1 MNEVLKPIPNVW
13 NVLIVDDV
21 HPILIDGLHKL
32 GHNVLYLPNSD
43 RVEIIA
49 ALPQQHV
56 LVIRT
61 KTPVDKEFLDQA
73 DELKIIARA
82 GAGTDNIDLAE
93 AAKKKITC
101 INAGEANSD
110 AVAEQSLA
118 MLLMLFNNLFRA
130 NSQVK
135 SRIWL
140 REENRGIELAGKTVA
155 IIGYGNTG
163 KAFAKKLS
171 GMNVNLLA
179 YDKYVSNFADQF
191 VKESSWEEIFEEAD
205 VLTFHVPLSHETTY
219 YFNKTL
225 LNQFKKPIYLLN
237 LSRGK
242 VVKTEDLLFGL
253 SQGKILGAA
262 LDVLENEQLDSMNEE
277 EKNQFMQLCA
287 SENVILSPHIG
298 GWTKESYFKISK
310 VLLDKLLTFK

>member
-179 YDKYVSNFADQF
+179 YDKYVSNFANQF

-242 VVKTEDLLFGL
+242 VVKTEDLLFGI

>member
-179 YDKYVSNFADQF
+179 YDKYVSNFANQF